1 MKNLRQ
7 WQIDSEKPVSL
18 VLAADTRLS
27 RTRYLDDQVWEVT
40 TGRLDS
46 PGIRFQTKY
55 GGRAGLVSLVPMW
68 EQDGQLI
75 YQAQSYTR
83 PPQITQFAP
92 NYIKLEAEILPH
104 IDLTIDCWAM
114 ESQAIGGT
122 FALHNTGDTPQR
134 FRLDLFGHVILNNE
148 EQTLGIISLAEG
160 GNALHL
166 GQVGNIN
173 PVVLVEGGNTPNMGG
188 DISPKVG
195 VDITLEA
202 KQKRQI
208 RWVHAGLTQM
218 PASLELAQRWL
229 NTQWKQHLQKIEAAA
244 STVPV
249 IRTGSTDWDMVIASG
264 MNQLVQSFITP
275 YTGLPHS
282 SIVATRTPG
291 TGFSRK
297 GDGSDYLRAW
307 EGQDPI
313 AAYMAAPFM
322 ASINAALAQGII
334 KNYLAV
340 QQSDGWIDNK
350 PGMAGQSQGYLCMPI
365 LATITWMIYQET
377 EDDTFLKETFAS
389 LHQFF
394 ERWFKDD
401 FDTNQNG
408 LPEWQHERQ
417 TGYVAI
423 PTIGS
428 AREWA
433 QGADIRTLETPDL
446 AAYLIVEA
454 KNLIKIAEV
463 TGEKSAIKSLNNR
476 IVTLEDH
483 LNAMWGD
490 EWYHYRDRDTSV
502 TTSAIMILN
511 KQPGDAEHFP
521 AVDLTPANR
530 LIVRIE
536 GGVRHTPRL
545 TLHIEGLDQSGQ
557 AQTIKAETS
566 DFQWQH
572 RQGIYTTPVVFSQ
585 VNRIYCEGLSRVY
598 TVSVHTVDTTLRDIN
613 GLLPLLVP
621 DLSEEKVKPLLK
633 KAANK
638 KYFRRPNGFSMVP
651 ASDTY
656 FDPSNAKGG
665 GGVWLF
671 WFTLVARGLMQ
682 HGEGRKAA
690 DALKDL
696 LEMQVIVLRQQKQF
710 SQFYHSDEPQGLGE
724 RGYLTGVTPIHLL
737 LELAGIRIISS
748 SKVWTG
754 GEFGWGRSITVNQH
768 GVTVR
773 RNRNG
778 VQVTFPS
785 GHKVSLDK
793 DAEWQAIIDPA
804 PATSESVV
812 PLNAPEQ
819 PKPSQQNSSKRV
831 MIEVDFED

>member
-7 WQIDSEKPVSL
+7 WQIDSEQPASL
-18 VLAADTRLS
+18 VLSADTRIS
-27 RTRYLDDQVWEVT
+27 RTNYLDDQVWDVS
-40 TGRLDS
+40 TGRFES

-55 GGRAGLVSLVPMW
+55 GGRADLVSLVPMW
-68 EQDGQLI
+68 EQGGQLI

-92 NYIKLEAEILPH
+92 NYIKIEASLLPN
-104 IDLTIDCWAM
+104 IELTVHSWAM
-114 ESQAIGGT
+114 ESQAMGVV
-122 FALHNTGDTPQR
+122 FALHNTGDTTER
-134 FRLDLFGHVILNNE
+134 LRLDLFGHVIINSQ
-148 EQTLGIISLAEG
+148 EQTLGIIALAGG

-166 GQVGNIN
+166 GQIGNIN
-173 PVVLVEGGNTPNMGG
+173 PVVLLDGGNTPNIGG
-188 DISPKVG
+188 DVSPKIG
-195 VDITLEA
+195 IDIALDA
-202 KQKRQI
+202 GQKVQV
-208 RWVHAGLTQM
+208 RWTHAALSQM
-218 PASLELAQRWL
+218 SGSLELAQRWL
-229 NTQWKQHLQKIEAAA
+229 NTRWNQQMKRIQTAAEAI
-244 STVPV
+244 PV
-249 IRTGSTDWDMVIASG
+249 IRTGNADWDMVIASSV
-264 MNQLVQSFITP
+264 NQLIQAFITP
-275 YTGLPHS
+275 YTGLPHPS
-282 SIVATRTPG
+282 LVATRTPG
-291 TGFSRK
+291 SGYSPR
-297 GDGSDYLRAW
+297 GDGTDYIRAW

-313 AAYMAAPFM
+313 TAYMAAPFM
-322 ASINAALAQGII
+322 ASIDAALAQGII

-454 KNLIKIAEV
+454 QNLIKIAEV
-463 TGEKSAIKSLNNR
+463 TGEKSAIKSLNDR

-490 EWYHYRDRDTSV
+490 EWYHYRDRDTSA
-502 TTSAIMILN
+502 TTSAVMVLN

-521 AVDLTPANR
+521 AVDLTPPNR

-557 AQTIKAETS
+557 VQTIRAETS

-572 RQGIYTTPVVFSQ
+572 RQGIYTTSVVFSQ

-598 TVSVHTVDTTLRDIN
+598 TVSVRTVDTTLRDIN
-613 GLLPLLVP
+613 GLLPLLIA
-621 DLSEEKVKPLLK
+621 DLSQENAKPLLK
-633 KAANK
+633 QASGK
-638 KYFRRPNGFSMVP
+638 KHFRRPNGFTMVP

-671 WFTLVARGLMQ
+671 WFTLVAQGLMQ

-696 LEMQVIVLRQQKQF
+696 LDMQVIVLRQQKQF

-748 SKVWTG
+748 GKVWTG
-754 GEFGWGRSITVNQH
+754 GEFSWGRSITVHQH

-778 VQVTFPS
+778 TQVTFPS
-785 GHKVSLDK
+785 GYKTELGKEAPWQVIVDPVPADALSIEELDTP
-793 DAEWQAIIDPA
+793 DH
-804 PATSESVV
+804 
-812 PLNAPEQ
+812 
-819 PKPSQQNSSKRV
+819 PKSRQQNSSKRV